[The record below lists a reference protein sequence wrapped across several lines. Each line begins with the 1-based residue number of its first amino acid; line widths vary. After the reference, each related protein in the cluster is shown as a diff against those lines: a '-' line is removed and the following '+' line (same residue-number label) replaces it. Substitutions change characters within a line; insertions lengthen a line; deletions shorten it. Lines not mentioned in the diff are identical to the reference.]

1 MSSIS
6 SKVRQSVVL
15 TADGQLQGLVN
26 TSSTSTATNLLKVN
40 IMNIFAQSSAADAE
54 IKIFNETGSSK
65 TASKLVFHG
74 KFGTAANHVH
84 EFKMPGAGIYCN
96 EGAYVDVTNCD
107 FFYVIGT
114 F

>member
-1 MSSIS
+1 MGFRPHIKYKEIKNMSSIS

-54 IKIFNETGSSK
+54 IKIYNETGSSK
-65 TASKLVFHG
+65 TASKLIIEP
-74 KFGTAANHVH
+74 KATKIQKKTLNIISTPIDSPS
-84 EFKMPGAGIYCN
+84 K
-96 EGAYVDVTNCD
+96 
-107 FFYVIGT
+107 
-114 F
+114 

>member
-40 IMNIFAQSSAADAE
+40 IYEYICS
-54 IKIFNETGSSK
+54 I
-65 TASKLVFHG
+65 
-74 KFGTAANHVH
+74 
-84 EFKMPGAGIYCN
+84 
-96 EGAYVDVTNCD
+96 
-107 FFYVIGT
+107 
-114 F
+114 